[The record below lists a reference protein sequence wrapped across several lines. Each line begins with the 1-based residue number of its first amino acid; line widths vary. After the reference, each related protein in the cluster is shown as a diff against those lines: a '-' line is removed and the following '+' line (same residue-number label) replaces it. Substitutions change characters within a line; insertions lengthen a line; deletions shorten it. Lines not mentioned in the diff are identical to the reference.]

1 MTGRRVVSIFLPHL
15 SIERWTRVMERTGNA
30 PPDDLPVAMV
40 AEGPHGP
47 VIHDINRAAGLAGVQ
62 RGARVTDMK
71 ALLPDLRIEYAD
83 IVGDR
88 RAMEQLMFWVRRW
101 CPWSVQDGVDG
112 LVLDTTG
119 SDHLWGGEAKM
130 LADMEAQF
138 SMLGLTAQ
146 IALAPTWGAAWALAR
161 YGTVRSICPEGE
173 IPQKLSA
180 LSVDALRLNNG
191 TVTLLRRLGLK
202 TIGALADVPR
212 LSLTRRFV
220 KAKLNENPV
229 IRLDQ
234 AMGHTAEPV
243 SSPDAAPSF
252 RAHARLP
259 EPIMDPTPF
268 LPDLCADLCDQ
279 MEAQGYGCRRLLL
292 TVYHTDGDTHRI
304 EVAMSVH
311 SRDPDHLLYLF
322 RDKLEAINPGYGFD
336 LITLDAAQT
345 EQMEVVQAQLE
356 GGTDE
361 AVDLSRL
368 TDRLTARFGTRAVTR
383 PALRESHVPERAQ
396 NWVAALGDTLERTKT
411 TAPDR
416 PIRLLYTPEEVRVL
430 YAVPKGP
437 PVQFIWR
444 RQTHKITRYAGPE
457 RIAPEWWHDKPG
469 TRLRDYFKVED
480 HRGSRFWLYRE
491 GLHGDG
497 RGGDPRWF
505 VHGMFA

>member
-1 MTGRRVVSIFLPHL
+1 
-15 SIERWTRVMERTGNA
+15 MERTGNA

-161 YGTVRSICPEGE
+161 YGTVRSICLEGE

-243 SSPDAAPSF
+243 SSPNAAPSF

-480 HRGSRFWLYRE
+480 HRGRRFWLYRE

>member
-1 MTGRRVVSIFLPHL
+1 
-15 SIERWTRVMERTGNA
+15 MERTGNA

-161 YGTVRSICPEGE
+161 YGTVRSICLEGE

-180 LSVDALRLNNG
+180 LSVDALRFNNG

-243 SSPDAAPSF
+243 SSPNAAPSF

-480 HRGSRFWLYRE
+480 HRGRRFWLYRE